1 MKGLIRDKFVSKF
14 GSTVTI
20 CPFALITIFYPERPQ
35 AIVSISSSPYLL
47 LDALVFEEGGRQ
59 LKKNDTTLDKLFG
72 LVYYQFNLII
82 LIIHNYWN

>member
-1 MKGLIRDKFVSKF
+1 M
-14 GSTVTI
+14 
-20 CPFALITIFYPERPQ
+20 RPQ